1 MAIIESVNDLYNRVR
16 TILDKGDSPWMSNE
30 EIDDFI
36 SMAGSEFTQERV
48 DKFGATQ
55 RLRDDLGAFVRTL
68 TYFDAYNSSQFQE
81 TFLLYSQAMDGGQS
95 DWGPINWLQ
104 GILNPA
110 PTGFGSEVWSITY
123 NASPVSKL
131 SCDMR
136 FTGPYF
142 AFGAEGIVVNG
153 ETVIAD
159 WAEAAVP
166 EENRPD
172 INTVISI
179 DIHYFNVQN
188 VNSPTISTNGPGFI
202 KKVKTEPVKIIS
214 IDDYQGSI
222 SDPFNVPNSGNR
234 VAIRTGDYYNF
245 LPDLDL
251 SPFGLNLAA
260 GGESNFGMI
269 VFNYVS
275 GKCTS
280 ENIVNHMPKSSV
292 EEICQIAA
300 RKILGTTADERY
312 TVGNNEI
319 NQLNI

>member
-16 TILDKGDSPWMSNE
+16 TILDKGDTPWMSNE

-68 TYFDAYNSSQFQE
+68 TYIDFYNSNLLTQE
-81 TFLLYSQAMDGGQS
+81 TFLLYNTAMDGGQS
-95 DWGPINWLQ
+95 DWGPINWLE
-104 GILNPA
+104 GLINPF

-123 NASPVSKL
+123 NAHPMSKL
-131 SCDMR
+131 SCDMG

-142 AFGAEGIVVNG
+142 AAGANNTADW
-153 ETVIAD
+153 ETVL
-159 WAEAAVP
+159 P
-166 EENRPD
+166 EFAKPD
-172 INTVISI
+172 VNTVISI

-188 VNSPTISTNGPGFI
+188 TTTPTISTNGPGFI

-222 SDPFNVPNSGNR
+222 NDPFNAPNSGNR

-280 ENIVNHMPKSSV
+280 ENIVTHMPKSSV